1 LQLISKEVHPWAW
14 LHGVE
19 FDDLEIEQAGG
30 QRAFAEW
37 FNGKLQ
43 TQCLNVY

>member
-1 LQLISKEVHPWAW
+1 LQLISKEVHPWAC
-14 LHGVE
+14 VE

-37 FNGKLQ
+37 FNGKLLTECQ
-43 TQCLNVY
+43 NVY